1 MPPFERSPVAGRA
14 FAAVLCCFALLMLL
28 FPGTFSQFANPN
40 ELSRYQSVIA
50 ASDRGTFEI
59 SREIGTL
66 GGHEDVSVSDGRTYS
81 NKAPGLA
88 FAAIPVYRALR
99 LVLPAPSNVASPLFP
114 AVRFLTVSVASILAL
129 AAFARRVSAVNAR
142 AASLVVYAAAFGTP
156 FLFYARSFFAH
167 AWTAAL
173 LFLAWDRILAAEEA
187 GPSRRVTVPYMISG
201 LLAGLAAISEYPVAL
216 ISLLLALR
224 AASGKNGRAFALF
237 LTGLAVPLAGLAV
250 YDTICFGAP
259 WVLSSAR
266 EGFPEYQKLST
277 GGAFGFQAPSLKIAL
292 AYLIHPARGVLIFSP
307 FFLWCVP
314 GFLRWWRSRERR
326 PDFALCLATTVLFFI
341 AMTAYPNWH
350 GGWSLGSRYLLPVL
364 FFAAFPMAQA
374 LDSPLSRGL
383 FLAAVVFSAAGQFLL
398 TSTFAHFPDS
408 VPFPAAT
415 GSWWFLA
422 HGWIAPSVFGSAPA
436 AGVAAIVIA
445 AMAFAAPLALSAR
458 AGAPLSPRPALC
470 VFIGAAPLAALLLR
484 SPPLSYS
491 ARLWRAG
498 VFGQYSGRDPARAE
512 LAAVARAAA
521 SPEEQ
526 RQAVRAWRIFGPR
539 ASP

>member
-14 FAAVLCCFALLMLL
+14 LAAVLAAFALLALL
-28 FPGTFSQFANPN
+28 FSGTFSQFANPN
-40 ELSRYQSVIA
+40 ELSRYQSVVA
-50 ASDRGTFEI
+50 AADRGTFEI
-59 SREIGTL
+59 SKEIAAL

-88 FAAIPVYRALR
+88 LAAIPAYRILR
-99 LVLPAPSNVASPLFP
+99 LVLPVPSTVASPLFP
-114 AVRFLTVSVASILAL
+114 AVRFLTVSVVSILAL
-129 AAFARRVSAVNAR
+129 AAFGRRLSGSNAR
-142 AASLVVYAAAFGTP
+142 SAPLIVYAVAFGTP

-173 LFLAWDRILAAEEA
+173 LFLAWDRILAAEEDS
-187 GPSRRVTVPYMISG
+187 PSRRVTVPFLVSG
-201 LLAGLAAISEYPVAL
+201 FLAGLAAISEYPVAL
-216 ISLLLALR
+216 ISLLLAFR
-224 AASGKNGRAFALF
+224 AASGRNGRAFALF
-237 LTGLAVPLAGLAV
+237 LAGLAVPLAGLAV

-326 PDFALCLATTVLFFI
+326 ADFALCLASTVLFFI

-350 GGWSLGSRYLLPVL
+350 AGWSLGSRYLLPVL
-364 FFAAFPMAQA
+364 FFAAFPIARA

-383 FLAAVVFSAAGQFLL
+383 FLAAVVFSAASQFLL

-422 HGWIAPSVFGSAPA
+422 HGWIAPSVFGATTA
-436 AGVAAIVIA
+436 AVVAALVA
-445 AMAFAAPLALSAR
+445 AAAFAAPLVLSAR
-458 AGAPLSPRPALC
+458 AAAPLAPRPALC
-470 VFIGAAPLAALLLR
+470 VLLGSAPLAVLLLHP
-484 SPPLSYS
+484 PPLSYS

-498 VFGQYSGRDPARAE
+498 VFGQYSGRDRAREE

-521 SPEEQ
+521 TPEEQ
-526 RQAVRAWRIFGPR
+526 RQAIRAWRIFGPR
-539 ASP
+539 R